1 MSATLYLLVGAPGA
15 GKTTWALQHPE
26 LVHISSDAIRK
37 ELFGKEMTLRGYHR
51 VHRIMMARA
60 LDHLAAGRDVV
71 LDSAHVSLSSR
82 RKVLRALPD
91 DVRAVAVHIATPVPQ
106 ALVNNQMRDRH
117 VPKLGI
123 CISGK
128 RLVEPTEEEGFDC
141 VMRVQKDSRVRARA

>member
-1 MSATLYLLVGAPGA
+1 
-15 GKTTWALQHPE
+15 
-26 LVHISSDAIRK
+26 
-37 ELFGKEMTLRGYHR
+37 
-51 VHRIMMARA
+51 MMERA
-60 LDHLAAGRDVV
+60 LDHLAAGRDVI
-71 LDSAHVSLSSR
+71 LDAAHVSPSSR
-82 RKVLRALPD
+82 RKVLRALPED
-91 DVRAVAVHIATPVPQ
+91 IRVVAVHIATPVPQ

>member
-1 MSATLYLLVGAPGA
+1 MSATLYLLVGVPGA

-71 LDSAHVSLSSR
+71 LDPAHVSLSSR

-123 CISGK
+123 CSPGK